1 MKKHKAIA
9 IPVCLSSGTPTF
21 LTVKDK
27 RFKEWIFVTGG
38 CNNREIFHPLRC
50 AIRELEEETRGVV
63 VLRHGEYTSFSFTVK
78 ESYSVVLEYTVFI
91 LFVNYTRSEQ
101 AELVQRF
108 NDEKHKM
115 RTKQIRMK
123 RTYDENDFMS
133 FDTLSEFNTRK
144 RWDLIIN
151 NVLMNPEFYTCV
163 SSLNR
168 KKFIIK

>member
-1 MKKHKAIA
+1 M
-9 IPVCLSSGTPTF
+9 
-21 LTVKDK
+21 
-27 RFKEWIFVTGG
+27 
-38 CNNREIFHPLRC
+38 
-50 AIRELEEETRGVV
+50 V